1 MTKYLKNILLSAL
14 LSATASTGAMAFDAS
29 KDTTYAKEV
38 VITGTRT
45 PVLFQES
52 GRSLELI
59 NKSTLERSVSNNI
72 ELILKQKSSIDLRQ
86 RGASGTTAD
95 LGIRGGNHDQTL
107 VMLNGIKMN
116 NMQTGHHNL
125 DLPIDLESITKIE
138 VLSGGASRVLGPN
151 AFAGAVNFITG
162 GDDTFY
168 SNVNLSAGMHNYYA
182 LQANANVPIGDTGI
196 FLAVN
201 KKKSDGY
208 RDNTDFD
215 LLNLFST
222 IDYDSYI
229 GHFYLDLGY
238 NKKAY
243 GANSFYSAAYPDQ
256 FETTNSTF
264 TALRYSTGT
273 KIRINANVFFR
284 EHNDRY
290 ELFRHG
296 LPAPAWYKHPNYHQT
311 RTYGY
316 EVKASLDYLLGTT
329 SLGVEYRNENLL
341 SNNIGIPL
349 LEKDYVKVPKEGNAV
364 FTKSGV
370 RNSANFYLEHNAHI
384 GDISISAGAL
394 FNQTTAFDANLY
406 PGIDLAYHLTDNFS
420 IYSSYNKSLRFAS
433 FTDLYYNIP
442 TQQGDPNLKPEE
454 AQTLELG
461 TKYLDRA
468 MQFNVS
474 AFYRNGK
481 NMIDWVKKIV
491 DGKPEEGKYKSMNI
505 AEINAIGLEASLA
518 MNMLEIWNSQ
528 KFFTNASLSYAYI
541 DMRSEDKGNYISAYV
556 LDNLK
561 HKFVATA
568 SFALPFEINLHL
580 NGVFEER
587 NGHYIKYENKVAGE
601 LTKYEPHF
609 IMNAKITK
617 DIWNFTL
624 ALDAFNVLD
633 KQYVDIGNLIQPGR
647 EIRFTLGY
655 RFR

>member
-1 MTKYLKNILLSAL
+1 MNKYLKHILLSAL
-14 LSATASTGAMAFDAS
+14 LSATVSTGAMAFDAS
-29 KDTTYAKEV
+29 KDTTYANEV

-45 PVLFQES
+45 PINFQKS
-52 GRSLELI
+52 GRSVELI
-59 NKSTLERSVSNNI
+59 NKSTLQRSVSNNI

-125 DLPIDLESITKIE
+125 DLPIDLESISKIE

-162 GDDTFY
+162 DDDTFY
-168 SNVNLSAGMHNYYA
+168 SNINLSAGMHNYYA
-182 LQANANVPIGDTGI
+182 LQANANIPIGDAGI
-196 FLAVN
+196 FFAVN
-201 KKKSDGY
+201 KKQSDGY
-208 RDNTDFD
+208 RPNTDYD
-215 LLNLFST
+215 LLNVFST
-222 IDYDSYI
+222 VDYDMFL
-229 GHFYLDLGY
+229 GHFFLDFGY
-238 NKKAY
+238 NQKAY

-256 FETTNSTF
+256 FEATNSTF
-264 TALRYSTGT
+264 TALRYSTSG
-273 KIRINANVFFR
+273 KLRVNANAFFR
-284 EHNDRY
+284 EHNDKY

-296 LPAPAWYKHPNYHQT
+296 IPAPAWYKHPNYHRT
-311 RTYGY
+311 RTFGY
-316 EVKASLDYLLGTT
+316 EARVSLDYFLGT
-329 SLGVEYRNENLL
+329 SSVGYEYRNENLL

-349 LEKDYVKVPKEGNAV
+349 LEQDYVQVPHEDGAV

-370 RNSANFYLEHNAHI
+370 RNSANIYFEHNANI
-384 GDISISAGAL
+384 GDLSISAGAL

-406 PGIDLAYHLTDNFS
+406 PGVDLSYHLTDKLS
-420 IYSSYNKSLRFAS
+420 VYSSYNKSLRFAS

-454 AQTLELG
+454 AQTVELG
-461 TKYLDRA
+461 TKYLDNA

-474 AFYRNGK
+474 AYYRNGK

-491 DGKPEEGKYKSMNI
+491 DGKPEEGKFKSMNI
-505 AEINAIGLEASLA
+505 AEINAIGIEASVA
-518 MNMLEIWNSQ
+518 MNMLEIWSSQ

-568 SFALPFEINLHL
+568 SFALPLGINLHL
-580 NGVFEER
+580 NGVFEDR
-587 NGHYIKYENKVAGE
+587 NGYYIKYENKVAGE

-609 IMNAKITK
+609 LLNTKLTK

-624 ALDAFNVLD
+624 TLDAFNILD
-633 KQYVDIGNLIQPGR
+633 EQYVDIGNLIQPGR
-647 EIRFTLGY
+647 EFRFTLGY